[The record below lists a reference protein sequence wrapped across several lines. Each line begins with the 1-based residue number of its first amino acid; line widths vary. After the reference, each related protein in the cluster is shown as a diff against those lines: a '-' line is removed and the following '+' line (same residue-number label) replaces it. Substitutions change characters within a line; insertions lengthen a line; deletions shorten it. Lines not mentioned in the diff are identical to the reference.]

1 MATFGQSENQGALGL
16 WPRNDHPA
24 RQDIDWGFGLVPV
37 FMVLMFAA
45 LLLCIRISGVV
56 RQTAN
61 ALIGRLTATMRLRPG
76 LSMFRELGVWATA

>member
-1 MATFGQSENQGALGL
+1 
-16 WPRNDHPA
+16 
-24 RQDIDWGFGLVPV
+24 
-37 FMVLMFAA
+37 MVLMFAA

-76 LSMFRELGVWATA
+76 LSMFRELGVWTTA